1 MSLLRGAGVS
11 PPRFGRFPAIMSLNK
26 RSALFFLF
34 SFWGPTDA
42 QIVCMLSCELP
53 FFILSPLF
61 ASLGNFK

>member
-1 MSLLRGAGVS
+1 
-11 PPRFGRFPAIMSLNK
+11 MSLNK

-53 FFILSPLF
+53 FFILFPLF